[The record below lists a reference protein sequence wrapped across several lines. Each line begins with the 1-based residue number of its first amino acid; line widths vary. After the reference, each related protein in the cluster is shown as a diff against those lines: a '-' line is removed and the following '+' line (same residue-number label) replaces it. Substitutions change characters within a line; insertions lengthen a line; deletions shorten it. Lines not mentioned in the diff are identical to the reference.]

1 MDCNVKVMQNEDTSA
16 VVMALCGIHNVTLEV
31 MDLWVRLQGYYYFS
45 TPEERVEIDQR
56 GIGFAKRMKVSRE
69 VWKQG
74 LKIFLKLGL
83 IESNGR
89 GFGRL
94 LNGADAMTAL
104 EARVQNARELSVAV
118 SGVVEKMAA

>member
-1 MDCNVKVMQNEDTSA
+1 MNCNVKVMQNEDTSA

-45 TPEERVEIDQR
+45 TPEERIEIDQR
-56 GIGFAKRMKVSRE
+56 GTSFAKRMKVTRE
-69 VWKQG
+69 VWQQG
-74 LKIFLKLGL
+74 LEIFLKLGL

-94 LNGADAMTAL
+94 LNGADAMAAM
-104 EARVQNARELSVAV
+104 EARVNGVRELSVAV
-118 SGVVEKMAA
+118 SGVVEAVAA